1 MGASRQAKA
10 AREEAAQ
17 VAALAREHDLL
28 AEWLASGDSKILA
41 EALMVG
47 PNVAPADAL
56 AAFARALSA
65 AMK

>member
-1 MGASRQAKA
+1 M
-10 AREEAAQ
+10 
-17 VAALAREHDLL
+17 AALAREHDLL